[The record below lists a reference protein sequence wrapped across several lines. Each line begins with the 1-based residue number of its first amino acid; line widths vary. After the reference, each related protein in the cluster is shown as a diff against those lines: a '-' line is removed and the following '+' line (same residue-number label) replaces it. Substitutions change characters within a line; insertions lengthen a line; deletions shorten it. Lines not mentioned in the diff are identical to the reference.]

1 MKNFIENFDKRMDEK
16 FSHPKNVCMT
26 YTEHFK
32 FSLYLSFIF
41 FKGSVQGIIHSF
53 YPDIYK
59 SYAQDTILIT
69 QKLLK
74 TNGCVD

>member
-1 MKNFIENFDKRMDEK
+1 MKNLIENLDKKMDEK

-32 FSLYLSFIF
+32 FSFYLSFVF
-41 FKGSVQGIIHSF
+41 LKASVQGIIHSF

-69 QKLLK
+69 QKFLK